1 MNQLTISRNENV
13 KQQTFPEL
21 LKQSVEKNGTRPALA
36 FVGETPFTYNEMNS
50 RVQAVMA
57 FLEQMGIVKGDTVA
71 LLSTNMPHWGIA
83 YFSIVSM
90 GAIVVPLLPDF
101 SSDEI
106 KNTLKHSG
114 AKAIFISTS
123 LVSKLPDRLPSHLK
137 HKIAIEN
144 FSLIDAPTETPDF
157 QPGSLPEKEYPV
169 AENDLAAIIYTSGTT
184 GKSKGVMLTHKN
196 ICSNAVQ
203 SKTIQNI
210 TNTDRF
216 LSVLPLSH
224 TYENTIGFILPI
236 INGACIY
243 YLSKPPSPSVL
254 LPALQKVKPTIM
266 LTVPLIIEKIYR
278 SKILPA
284 FTENK
289 VMKRLYRYTLTRKM
303 LNRTA
308 GKKLIKTFGG
318 ALHFFGIGGAK
329 LNEEVEQFLIEAK
342 FPYAIGYGLTETS
355 PLLAG
360 FGPFNGKL
368 QSAGEPLQGVQLKIH
383 DPDAET
389 GEGEIWAKGDNVM
402 QGYYKEPELTKHVLT
417 EDGWFRTGD
426 LGIFDD
432 DGYLFIRGRSKNVII
447 GSGGENIYPEEIESI
462 INSFKH
468 VLESLVVEQKGKL
481 VALVHFDREEMEKK
495 YLNLKEGIDDFE
507 AKCAEVV
514 SDLKVFVNAKVNRF
528 SRISKVEPHKEEFVK
543 TATKKIKRF
552 LYKKDIAS

>member
-1 MNQLTISRNENV
+1 MTISRNESMN
-13 KQQTFPEL
+13 KQTFPEL
-21 LKQSVEKNGTRPALA
+21 LKQSVDKNGTRPALA

-57 FLEQMGIVKGDTVA
+57 FLEQMDIVKGDKVA

-90 GAIVVPLLPDF
+90 GAVVVPLLPDF

-123 LVSKLPDRLPSHLK
+123 LVSKLPDRLPNHLK
-137 HKIAIEN
+137 FKIAIEN
-144 FSLIDAPTETPDF
+144 FSLIDAPAEAPDF
-157 QPGSLPEKEYPV
+157 QPGSSPEKEYPV

-236 INGACIY
+236 INGSCIY

-303 LNRTA
+303 LNRAA
-308 GKKLIKTFGG
+308 GKKLLKTFGG
-318 ALHFFGIGGAK
+318 ELHFFGIGGAK

-360 FGPFNGKL
+360 FGPFKGKL
-368 QSAGEPLQGVQLKIH
+368 QSAGEPLKGVQLKIH
-383 DPDAET
+383 DPDAES

-402 QGYYKEPELTKHVLT
+402 QGYYKEPELTKQVLNR
-417 EDGWFRTGD
+417 EGWFRTGD

-495 YLNLKEGIDDFE
+495 YLNIKEGIDDFE

-514 SDLKVFVNAKVNRF
+514 ADLKVFVNAKVNRF